1 MRSKDEEALKD
12 IATNIGLLRG
22 MGAKLSIA
30 HFETDWVA
38 FYATTRALEII
49 SEASRRLSPAL
60 TARHPDVPWSQ
71 IRAAGNVY
79 RHEYR
84 DVLEEFVIDVATRQL
99 DALEQAVTQEINR
112 NRELP

>member
-1 MRSKDEEALKD
+1 MRSKDEDALKD

-22 MGAKLSIA
+22 MGSKLSIA
-30 HFETDWVA
+30 HFETDWLA

-60 TARHPDVPWSQ
+60 TARHPEVPWAQ

-84 DVLEEFVIDVATRQL
+84 DVLEEYVIDVATRQL
-99 DALEQAVTQEINR
+99 DALEHAVAQEIDR
-112 NRELP
+112 NRTAP